1 MNLHREGKKGDSGEY
16 IIPSSFHQFSYNFET
31 IYNPLRG
38 VSTPYRF
45 SSLVKYGT
53 SYAVV
58 LHVVVDDGELSELVL
73 ALQETAGGG
82 GGKKFYEIEPPAGAI
97 TFTRSI
103 HLIFL

>member
-1 MNLHREGKKGDSGEY
+1 MNLHREGKKEDPGN

-53 SYAVV
+53 SYGVV
-58 LHVVVDDGELSELVL
+58 LHVVVDDGELSDIL
-73 ALQETAGGG
+73 ALQETAGW
-82 GGKKFYEIEPPAGAI
+82 KN
-97 TFTRSI
+97 FTRSS
-103 HLIFL
+103 HPRVP